1 MANGNSLENTAVV
14 ENLTDEERLDQLEQE
29 GNIDTEVL
37 LFDKQ
42 IPASATILID
52 NKPYD
57 YKDIKA
63 QVDAGAYGKNI
74 NSVDDYVNAFGD
86 RASVK
91 VGRDLMGQEITEERA
106 TMVDKPRVEDSV
118 SEWSKKYGK
127 NFTVDQMEVEF
138 QTYANAIN
146 LNDSQQSDVDSFIN
160 EEDPNYDPNLLKPRA
175 PERFTMEMATAVTPV
190 IQPYQDEFNQAKK
203 YLESGPK
210 KKGDKPATRDE
221 IENNSNIDTSQPYV
235 VIQAEDGVDTQNNAV
250 KEALRKKIQVFK

>member
-29 GNIDTEVL
+29 GNTDTEVL

-57 YKDIKA
+57 YKDIQA
-63 QVDAGAYGKNI
+63 QVNAGSYGENI

-91 VGRDLMGQEITEERA
+91 VGRDATGKEITEEKA
-106 TMVDKPRVEDSV
+106 TMVDKPRVEDDGL

-127 NFTVDQMEVEF
+127 NFTVDKMEVEF
-138 QTYANAIN
+138 QTYTNAVN
-146 LNDSQQSDVDSFIN
+146 LNELQQSDIDSFIN
-160 EEDPNYDPNLLKPRA
+160 EDDPNYDLDLLKPRK
-175 PERFTMEMATAVTPV
+175 PERFTMEMATAVTPI
-190 IQPYQDEFNQAKK
+190 IQPYQNEFNQAEK
-203 YLESGPK
+203 YLNQK
-210 KKGDKPATRDE
+210 KE
-221 IENNSNIDTSQPYV
+221 
-235 VIQAEDGVDTQNNAV
+235 
-250 KEALRKKIQVFK
+250 